1 MGENRVASRHRY
13 ISAKFASR
21 QNQDFGKLTIEKFP
35 TLFPLLNNSVLYYSF
50 IPCLAT
56 HSLHLMFNVAWLA
69 CIWEA
74 VLRSVPY
81 TP

>member
-35 TLFPLLNNSVLYYSF
+35 TLFPLLNNSVYIIALF
-50 IPCLAT
+50 P
-56 HSLHLMFNVAWLA
+56 V
-69 CIWEA
+69 
-74 VLRSVPY
+74 
-81 TP
+81 